1 MRIQFN
7 PERDLVTLNLLTDV
21 PIAESKQVD
30 GMVFAYAADRRIVG
44 IEIQGARERIDR
56 ELLKVIDPGAAP
68 VRFSSAVRDR

>member
-21 PIAESKQVD
+21 PIAESKRVD

-44 IEIQGARERIDR
+44 IEILGARERIDR
-56 ELLKVIDPGAAP
+56 ELLKVMDLGAAP
-68 VRFSSAVRDR
+68 AFPRAMQPL